1 MLPDLVAKEL
11 QLRPRRWVYRFDDRG
26 PFAYVQGRDLI
37 RTTDHTVWAQLSD
50 GALRSARSGRR
61 IAYEVAD
68 VFYDAQTHAPVFYQS
83 PELALPG
90 APVRED
96 TCGADDARRASAPHR
111 EVPVSEEVMSE
122 LGPMS

>member
-11 QLRPRRWVYRFDDRG
+11 QLRPRRWVYRLDDRG

-90 APVRED
+90 APFGKIRAVR
-96 TCGADDARRASAPHR
+96 TTRDARPQRTAKCRSR
-111 EVPVSEEVMSE
+111 TKS
-122 LGPMS
+122 